1 MNYISFYK
9 MNTDNIKIL
18 LDQWKQQT
26 NFKSL
31 VHNEESGQ
39 YKKYDTYTKIIIS
52 ILGIFTTFDIIF
64 SGQFKEHSSFNILNI
79 IAIIAVIVITILT
92 SLELHIKYP
101 EQAEHHHILAIL
113 YSQIKDEIN
122 SFLIQNGNTTREQA
136 LSFYNK
142 IQKQIYI
149 IDTMEC
155 ECSQSIEE
163 NIEQQVK
170 RNGLDINLNFLLQNK
185 KKNKYSERQT
195 TFIKNLNIEELQNT
209 IHAFCQEQQIEEEN
223 IYNQENKENLINNII
238 ANLNIPCNFI
248 ENILTNNSDSV
259 IEIQEINEINILCI
273 DDDPVH
279 NKLLKNLI
287 KLQKINFECTQN
299 VRDGYDLFLNK
310 KYDLIMI
317 DYKFPELSGTQF
329 TEMVRKS
336 ESRNKNITIIGMSA
350 YDDSN
355 IRELCINSG
364 MNDFISKPIIK
375 SKIYQIT
382 KYL

>member
-1 MNYISFYK
+1 

>member
-1 MNYISFYK
+1 
-9 MNTDNIKIL
+9 MNTNNIKTL
-18 LDQWKQQT
+18 LNQWRQQT

-31 VHNEESGQ
+31 VHNEQSGQ
-39 YKKYDTYTKIIIS
+39 YKKYDIYTKITIS
-52 ILGIFTTFDIIF
+52 VLGLFTTFDIIF
-64 SGQFKEHSSFNILNI
+64 SGQFKEHPSFNILNI

-92 SLELHIKYP
+92 SFELHIKYP
-101 EQAEHHHILAIL
+101 DQAEHHHILAIL
-113 YSQIKDEIN
+113 YSQIKDEID

-142 IQKQIYI
+142 IQKQIYL

-195 TFIKNLNIEELQNT
+195 TFIKNLDIEQLQNT
-209 IHAFCQEQQIEEEN
+209 IHAFCQQQQIEEEN
-223 IYNQENKENLINNII
+223 IYNQESKENLINNITT
-238 ANLNIPCNFI
+238 NLNIPCSFI
-248 ENILTNNSDSV
+248 ENILTNNNDSV
-259 IEIQEINEINILCI
+259 IEIQEINKNLINILCI
-273 DDDPVH
+273 DDDPIH
-279 NKLLKNLI
+279 NKILKNVM
-287 KLQKINFECTQN
+287 KLQKINIEYVLN
-299 VRDGYDLFLNK
+299 VEEGYDLFLNK
-310 KYDLIMI
+310 KYDLII
-317 DYKFPELSGTQF
+317 VDYKFPESSGIQF
-329 TEMVRKS
+329 TEMVRNS

-382 KYL
+382 KYI

>member
-1 MNYISFYK
+1 

-238 ANLNIPCNFI
+238 TNLNIPCNFI
-248 ENILTNNSDSV
+248 ENILNNNSDSV

-336 ESRNKNITIIGMSA
+336 ESKNKNITIIGMSA

>member
-1 MNYISFYK
+1 
-9 MNTDNIKIL
+9 
-18 LDQWKQQT
+18 QWKQQT

>member
-1 MNYISFYK
+1 
-9 MNTDNIKIL
+9 
-18 LDQWKQQT
+18 
-26 NFKSL
+26 
-31 VHNEESGQ
+31 
-39 YKKYDTYTKIIIS
+39 
-52 ILGIFTTFDIIF
+52 
-64 SGQFKEHSSFNILNI
+64 
-79 IAIIAVIVITILT
+79 
-92 SLELHIKYP
+92 
-101 EQAEHHHILAIL
+101 
-113 YSQIKDEIN
+113 
-122 SFLIQNGNTTREQA
+122 
-136 LSFYNK
+136 
-142 IQKQIYI
+142 
-149 IDTMEC
+149 MEC

>member
-1 MNYISFYK
+1 
-9 MNTDNIKIL
+9 
-18 LDQWKQQT
+18 
-26 NFKSL
+26 
-31 VHNEESGQ
+31 
-39 YKKYDTYTKIIIS
+39 
-52 ILGIFTTFDIIF
+52 
-64 SGQFKEHSSFNILNI
+64 
-79 IAIIAVIVITILT
+79 
-92 SLELHIKYP
+92 
-101 EQAEHHHILAIL
+101 
-113 YSQIKDEIN
+113 
-122 SFLIQNGNTTREQA
+122 
-136 LSFYNK
+136 
-142 IQKQIYI
+142 
-149 IDTMEC
+149 MEC

-195 TFIKNLNIEELQNT
+195 TFIKNLNIEQLQNT

-223 IYNQENKENLINNII
+223 IYNQKSKENLINNITT
-238 ANLNIPCNFI
+238 NLNIPCSFI
-248 ENILTNNSDSV
+248 ENILTNNNDSV
-259 IEIQEINEINILCI
+259 IEIQEINKNLINILCI
-273 DDDPVH
+273 DDDPIH
-279 NKLLKNLI
+279 NKILKNVM
-287 KLQKINFECTQN
+287 KLQKINIEYVLN
-299 VRDGYDLFLNK
+299 VEEGYDLFLNK
-310 KYDLIMI
+310 KYDLII
-317 DYKFPELSGTQF
+317 VDYKFPESSGIQF

>member
-1 MNYISFYK
+1 

-238 ANLNIPCNFI
+238 TNLNIPCNFI